1 MSNCQELYQQ
11 ANQLPPLE
19 KLRLA
24 ELLLADLDSPDPV
37 CDTVWRDEA
46 QKRWQAYQAG
56 ELKTVS
62 YDARNFSAAN
72 RTPHRA
78 ALILE

>member
-1 MSNCQELYQQ
+1 MINSQELYHQ

-24 ELLLADLDSPDPV
+24 ELLLADLDTPNPEIDAI
-37 CDTVWRDEA
+37 WRDEA

-62 YDARNFSAAN
+62 YDAVMQKYK
-72 RTPHRA
+72 
-78 ALILE
+78 

>member
-1 MSNCQELYQQ
+1 MFNSQELYQQ

-24 ELLLADLDSPDPV
+24 ELLLADLDTPDPII
-37 CDTVWRDEA
+37 DAIWRDEA

-62 YDARNFSAAN
+62 YEVVMAKYK
-72 RTPHRA
+72 
-78 ALILE
+78 

>member
-1 MSNCQELYQQ
+1 MLNSQELYQQ

-24 ELLLADLDSPDPV
+24 ELLLADLDVPNPEIDAI
-37 CDTVWRDEA
+37 WRDEA
-46 QKRWQAYQAG
+46 QKRWLAYQNG

-62 YDARNFSAAN
+62 YEAVMQKYK
-72 RTPHRA
+72 
-78 ALILE
+78 

>member
-1 MSNCQELYQQ
+1 MSQTTDIYQQ
-11 ANQLPPLE
+11 AKQLPPLE

-24 ELLLADLDSPDPV
+24 ELLLTDLDAPNPEV
-37 CDTVWRDEA
+37 DTVWHEEA

-62 YDARNFSAAN
+62 YNDVMQKYK
-72 RTPHRA
+72 
-78 ALILE
+78 